1 MILIFEM
8 KIKPLH
14 IQILATI
21 LLLLTSALL
30 SISDN
35 PLIEMI
41 GRLITNILTFYLIAL
56 SILFVLKS

>member
-1 MILIFEM
+1 M

-14 IQILATI
+14 IQILTTI

-41 GRLITNILTFYLIAL
+41 GRLITNILTLYLIAL